1 MSKRSKTN
9 SPTTQLYSVRKQ
21 LAYILNEL
29 AQEDVTID
37 EKHPGFLRYDREN
50 DKLYLVDVTHWSYNT
65 MARRW
70 KEEKEEGKEEEKR
83 EEKRAEE
90 RAAKEESTEIPPKPP
105 PCTVSL
111 VDHLSVLEYVFC
123 ILLKTSRCCMGLL
136 DLLAFLGDHKD
147 AKTSRYYLD
156 LGDRLNVLHHKDH
169 KTRR

>member
-37 EKHPGFLRYDREN
+37 EQHPGFLRYDREN
-50 DKLYLVDVTHWSYNT
+50 DKLYLVDVTHWSSNT

-70 KEEKEEGKEEEKR
+70 TLNARHGDLIR
-83 EEKRAEE
+83 PA
-90 RAAKEESTEIPPKPP
+90 EIPPKTPP
-105 PCTVSL
+105 YTVSL

-123 ILLKTSRCCMGLL
+123 ILLKTSRRCIGHLG
-136 DLLAFLGDHKD
+136 LLAFLGDHKN

-156 LGDRLNVLHHKDH
+156 LADCLNVLHHKDH